1 MYDEGYVIVPN
12 YDYIMVNSFKT
23 LVFLLNVKEI
33 IRSIFFWNN
42 IRFLVILHLVRMM
55 NQTKFV
61 VYYDMSA

>member
-1 MYDEGYVIVPN
+1 
-12 YDYIMVNSFKT
+12 MVNSFKT

-42 IRFLVILHLVRMM
+42 IRFLVILHLGPTVRMM

-61 VYYDMSA
+61 VYYDMCS